1 MNTFL
6 SHFSQPEVVHR
17 ITLREHIRF
26 GLVADKHSVLVVGA
40 GPCGLRAAV
49 ETQLMGARTVVIEK
63 RTGFTRNNVLKLWKF
78 LIDDLKMLG
87 E

>member
-1 MNTFL
+1 M
-6 SHFSQPEVVHR
+6 
-17 ITLREHIRF
+17 
-26 GLVADKHSVLVVGA
+26 ADKHSVLVVGA

-87 E
+87 EQTETLSNNREHLREHYWQKKD